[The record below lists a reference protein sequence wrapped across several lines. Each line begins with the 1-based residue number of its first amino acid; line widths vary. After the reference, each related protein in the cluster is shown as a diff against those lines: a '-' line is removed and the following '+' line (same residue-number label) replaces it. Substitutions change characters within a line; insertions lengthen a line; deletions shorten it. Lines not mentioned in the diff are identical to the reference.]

1 MSTNTDESTP
11 LPGETLDAAKMP
23 GHWLL
28 AQMGKR
34 VLRPG
39 GIELTRLLLQGLEI
53 TPAKTVVELAPGL
66 GATARLT
73 MLSNPARYIGVE
85 RDDAASKR
93 VVKVLRGEQDRCVI
107 GSAVATGLDAESAD
121 VVYVEA
127 MLSMQPASEKS
138 RIVAEAFRVLRP
150 GGLFGIHELGLQ
162 PDTLSDE
169 IKDAIRNELSSAIHI
184 GARPLTLLEWA
195 DVLRAGGFDVEAPR
209 QRTAPMH
216 LLEPR
221 RVVQDEGPLGA
232 TRIAANLLRMPD
244 ARRRVLQMRR
254 VFRRYADH
262 LCAVALIASKPIATP
277 TTTGAINEGTIQE

>member
-1 MSTNTDESTP
+1 MSTNTVESTP
-11 LPGETLDAAKMP
+11 LPGERLDAAKMP

-28 AQMGKR
+28 ARMGKR

-73 MLSNPARYIGVE
+73 MLSDPAHYIGVE
-85 RDDAASKR
+85 TDKAAAKR
-93 VVKVLRGEQDRCVI
+93 VSKVLRGEQDRCVV
-107 GSAVATGLDAESAD
+107 GSAVETGLDAESAD

-127 MLSMQPASEKS
+127 MLSMQTASEKS
-138 RIVAEAFRVLRP
+138 RIVAEALRVLRP
-150 GGLFGIHELGLQ
+150 GGLFGIHELGLK
-162 PDTLSDE
+162 PDTLADE
-169 IKDAIRNELSSAIHI
+169 IKEEIRKQLSSAIHI
-184 GARPLTLLEWA
+184 GARPLTLSEWA
-195 DVLRAGGFDVEAPR
+195 EVLRAGGFDVEAPR

-221 RVVQDEGPLGA
+221 RMVQDEALLGA
-232 TRIAANLLRMPD
+232 MRIAVNLLRMPD

-262 LCAVALIASKPIATP
+262 LCAVAMIASKPVATP
-277 TTTGAINEGTIQE
+277 TTTGSFD

>member
-1 MSTNTDESTP
+1 MSTNTVESTP
-11 LPGETLDAAKMP
+11 LPGEELDAAKMP

-28 AQMGKR
+28 ARMGKR

-73 MLSNPARYIGVE
+73 MLSNPAHYIGVE
-85 RDDAASKR
+85 RDEAAAQR
-93 VVKVLRGEQDRCVI
+93 VARMLRGEQDRYVV

-121 VVYVEA
+121 IVYVEA
-127 MLSMQPASEKS
+127 MLSMQTATEKS

-162 PDTLSDE
+162 PDTLADE
-169 IKDAIRNELSSAIHI
+169 IKDAIRMELSNAIHI
-184 GARPLTLLEWA
+184 GARPLTLSEWA
-195 DVLRAGGFDVEAPR
+195 EVLHAGGFDVEAPR

-221 RVVQDEGPLGA
+221 RVVQDEGLLGA
-232 TRIAANLLRMPD
+232 MRIAANLLRMSD

-262 LCAVALIASKPIATP
+262 LCAVALIASKPVATP
-277 TTTGAINEGTIQE
+277 TIPAAIDK